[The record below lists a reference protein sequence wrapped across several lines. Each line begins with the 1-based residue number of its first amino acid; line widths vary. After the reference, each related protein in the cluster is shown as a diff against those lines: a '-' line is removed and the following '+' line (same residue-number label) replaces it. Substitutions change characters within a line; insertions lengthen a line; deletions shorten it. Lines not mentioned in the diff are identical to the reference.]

1 MKRVKSKVTNELILD
16 LNINYGI
23 DITSELERIL
33 STELNIAIGRELII
47 KNRKISIEKLFK
59 VKT

>member
-1 MKRVKSKVTNELILD
+1 MVSD
-16 LNINYGI
+16 LNIQYGI
-23 DITSELERIL
+23 DINSELERIL